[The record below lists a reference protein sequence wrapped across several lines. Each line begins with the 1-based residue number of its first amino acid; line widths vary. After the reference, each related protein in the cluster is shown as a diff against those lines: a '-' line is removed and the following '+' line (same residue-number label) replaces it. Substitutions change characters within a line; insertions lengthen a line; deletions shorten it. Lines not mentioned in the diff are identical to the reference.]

1 MDPPYTDQYSIGV
14 DREVAN
20 NLGVSVTYVHKES
33 QGPDRLEGRRR
44 RLRDAGRDGAQRAA
58 GDRVSAAQ
66 QRRRARR
73 FVRTN
78 GDGFFSRYN
87 GLMLG
92 LSRRLANR
100 WAANMNYTLFGRH
113 KPGAEIEP
121 DHVNDGKGS
130 ERLRQSGG
138 PRTRSIGRTSSTL
151 SGSYEIPKVEVQVS
165 GNLALTSGR
174 PYGAQFQVRLPQGQR
189 NVYFEAPGAYYRP
202 SQQWLHLRINKILF
216 RRGPHRHRA
225 GRRAPERA
233 ARKTSIDNLIT
244 SVFSSPNF
252 GKAAQWAT
260 PRQLMFRVRA
270 YW

>member
-1 MDPPYTDQYSIGV
+1 M
-14 DREVAN
+14 
-20 NLGVSVTYVHKES
+20 
-33 QGPDRLEGRRR
+33 
-44 RLRDAGRDGAQRAA
+44 
-58 GDRVSAAQ
+58 
-66 QRRRARR
+66 
-73 FVRTN
+73 
-78 GDGFFSRYN
+78 
-87 GLMLG
+87 
-92 LSRRLANR
+92 
-100 WAANMNYTLFGRH
+100 
-113 KPGAEIEP
+113 
-121 DHVNDGKGS
+121 
-130 ERLRQSGG
+130 
-138 PRTRSIGRTSSTL
+138 

-216 RRGPHRHRA
+216 RRGPTA
-225 GRRAPERA
+225 SSWAPSSGTRLQE
-233 ARKTSIDNLIT
+233 TSIDNLIT